1 MNNNSE
7 HTMQVEDVALMV
19 YASLVQ
25 KLHSYGSDEADRKKL
40 AVQSF
45 LYADAFLAAFN
56 ARTPAPSVPR
66 PAIPA

>member
-40 AVQSF
+40 AAQSF
-45 LYADAFLAAFN
+45 LYADAFLAALN
-56 ARTPAPSVPR
+56 ARAPAPSVPR
-66 PAIPA
+66 PAVSA